1 VRKFGLLGLL
11 AVLCGCAQEGSNV
24 GNIAPDFTVQMIA
37 GQKNVSLSDLRGKVV
52 LVDFWATYC
61 GPCKMSMPI
70 IEKLLQENKAKG
82 FEVLSV
88 SAEPYEKVAPFA
100 MHSPYS
106 LPFCVDATAL
116 ASQRF
121 RIDAIPTTILV
132 DRSGNVVFRETG
144 LGPETA
150 KKLQDAIMASL

>member
-1 VRKFGLLGLL
+1 M
-11 AVLCGCAQEGSNV
+11 
-24 GNIAPDFTVQMIA
+24 GNNAPDFTVQMIA
-37 GQKNVSLSDLRGKVV
+37 GKKNVSLSDLRGKVV

-70 IEKLLQENKAKG
+70 IEKLLKENKAKG
-82 FEVLSV
+82 FEVLSI

-100 MHSPYS
+100 MHCPYA
-106 LPFCVDATAL
+106 LPFCVDPTAL

-121 RIDAIPTTILV
+121 RIDAIPTTVLI
-132 DRSGNVVFRETG
+132 DRSGRVVFRETG

-150 KKLQDAIMASL
+150 NKLQDAITASL